1 MGGGKERERGREGW
15 RGERREGGMDERR
28 EGGMEGGKERGGREG
43 GGGRKEGRDID
54 QGIKILVQNLNRAM
68 AWHQKNIKP
77 FHGME
82 PGCFWYRTSSR
93 HMAWNLV

>member
-1 MGGGKERERGREGW
+1 MQGGREEWGEGRVEREG
-15 RGERREGGMDERR
+15 
-28 EGGMEGGKERGGREG
+28 EGGMEGGKEGGRDRGRKGERREEG

-54 QGIKILVQNLNRAM
+54 QGIKILVKNLNRAI
-68 AWHQKNIKP
+68 AWHRKNIIP

-93 HMAWNLV
+93 HMQWNLV